1 VPSPR
6 QKNQRPVYD
15 CGRAAWIEHILNDR
29 ALGVL
34 LHGKLETTLRTLA
47 VVAALSHRRTDGFA
61 EQHFDRTANFRMT
74 AHGSAERTA
83 EASNP

>member
-1 VPSPR
+1 
-6 QKNQRPVYD
+6 
-15 CGRAAWIEHILNDR
+15 
-29 ALGVL
+29 VL
-34 LHGKLETTLRTLA
+34 FHGKLETTLRTLA